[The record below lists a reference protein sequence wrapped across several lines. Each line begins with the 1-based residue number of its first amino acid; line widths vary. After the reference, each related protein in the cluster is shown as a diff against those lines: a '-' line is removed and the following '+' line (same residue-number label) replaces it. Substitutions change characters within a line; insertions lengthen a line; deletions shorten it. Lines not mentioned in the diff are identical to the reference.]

1 MLGYEEKVER
11 IELIDAVCDAGR
23 LARGL
28 DQLLES
34 LAHADPQPASSRAFP
49 PRTSAEERRAS
60 TAASGF
66 LRICPP
72 VLEAAEPGQKD
83 GGGCQGEHEA
93 SERSREE
100 RARRACGVDE
110 GLHPERP

>member
-1 MLGYEEKVER
+1 MATGLGRGRPMVISGFGSTRSAIER
-11 IELIDAVCDAGR
+11 
-23 LARGL
+23 
-28 DQLLES
+28 S
-34 LAHADPQPASSRAFP
+34 TDPQPASSRAFP
-49 PRTSAEERRAS
+49 PRTSAAERRTSA
-60 TAASGF
+60 TANGF

-72 VLEAAEPGQKD
+72 VLEAAEPGEKD

-93 SERSREE
+93 SERSCEE